1 MSLFKKPKKHIQRRV
16 FGSNEDDEGGEHN
29 NGMGID
35 EDEKMDIQPVTKV
48 KKKEKKD
55 KDRPQTKQTLL
66 SFGDEGKPFI
76 FYLYLLIFF
85 NYCNLNIMSQHVFN
99 FLILI

>member
-16 FGSNEDDEGGEHN
+16 FGSNEDDEGEHN

-35 EDEKMDIQPVTKV
+35 EDEKIDIQPVIKV

-66 SFGDEGKPFI
+66 SFGDEGKSFI
-76 FYLYLLIFF
+76 FCLIRTTFF
-85 NYCNLNIMSQHVFN
+85 NYCNMNFCVIM
-99 FLILI
+99 L